1 MGAILFIFLSV
12 LVYVLKILHNSRE
25 LTFDKWCEIFISF
38 FIFTNCIGFGLP
50 LFELDRQYVDGIF
63 GYKYRLEVY
72 MLITP
77 VFLVVLSR
85 RMQWNFMKLPWY
97 ALLALVAFAAVNI
110 LNPANVIV
118 PSTILALAQIFS
130 YLLFLYMLCSSVKI
144 DSLLRG
150 IYEGLVYTTILQLIL
165 TICYPILGIT
175 QVVELFREGV
185 SIRAAERPGAP
196 GTFNHPNALGG
207 YMAMTFAF
215 FTVCYFMGYNKRKS
229 LIVGLMAFFVL
240 IFTFSRTALLASLG
254 TTILIILLYRTRQS
268 SIFTIKNF
276 FTMILPMLI
285 LATALIFLTP
295 IKDSFIGSNM
305 DEMMLAR
312 MMHFYCGYEIINEYP
327 WLGLGLNTH
336 LEYIRSTISFGAMFG
351 DIDKI
356 FWRAEEFMG
365 SNPIHNVPLILL
377 SELGIIGTLPI
388 VYYIIRQFVKIKPTL
403 RSEYNES
410 YKIMS
415 LFGIALISYILIH
428 GMADWAPVSSLM
440 RNIWIL
446 VFFTMAVDHYKW
458 ENSNKE

>member
-1 MGAILFIFLSV
+1 
-12 LVYVLKILHNSRE
+12 
-25 LTFDKWCEIFISF
+25 
-38 FIFTNCIGFGLP
+38 
-50 LFELDRQYVDGIF
+50 
-63 GYKYRLEVY
+63 

-85 RMQWNFMKLPWY
+85 RMQWNFMKIPWY
-97 ALLALVAFAAVNI
+97 VILGILFFAGINI
-110 LNPANVIV
+110 FNPANPIV
-118 PSTILALAQIFS
+118 SSTILAVVQIVS
-130 YLLFLYMLCSSVKI
+130 YLLFLYMLCSSVNV
-144 DSLLRG
+144 STLLRG
-150 IYEGLVYTTILQLIL
+150 VYGGLVYTTILQLIL

-175 QVVELFREGV
+175 EVVELFREGV

-207 YMAMTFAF
+207 YMAMTFALF
-215 FTVCYFMGYNKRKS
+215 LVCYLMGYNKRKS
-229 LIVGLMAFFVL
+229 LLIGLASFFVL
-240 IFTFSRTALLASLG
+240 IFTFSRTALLATLA
-254 TTILIILLYRTRQS
+254 TTILIVLIHRTRES

-285 LATALIFLTP
+285 MATGLIFLTP

-312 MMHFYCGYEIINEYP
+312 MMHFYCGYEIVGEYP

-336 LEYIRSTISFGAMFG
+336 LEYIRSNISFGTMFG
-351 DIDKI
+351 DINKI

-377 SELGIIGTLPI
+377 SELGIVGTLPI
-388 VYYIIRQFVKIKPTL
+388 VYYIIRQFVKIKSTL

-410 YKIMS
+410 YKIIS

-428 GMADWAPVSSLM
+428 GMADWAPVSTLM
-440 RNIWIL
+440 RNVWIL
-446 VFFTMAVDHYKW
+446 VFFVMAIGHYKW
-458 ENSNKE
+458 GENTPEEGANK